1 MNKANRKLQ
10 AKRLAFIRELTT
22 LADKIRDDQY
32 DLLNQ
37 KVYAAELLGV
47 LKRNK
52 LDHTRGVSS
61 DAERMKLSNQSKRDA
76 ELNRRMFNDDQRDI
90 FNDDLKK
97 INRTM
102 ADLQIEIEYNRVILQ
117 IKLASVTEDV
127 F

>member
-1 MNKANRKLQ
+1 MSMNKRQKARVEWMRGL
-10 AKRLAFIRELTT
+10 ID

-32 DLLNQ
+32 DLASQ
-37 KVYAAELLGV
+37 KIYAAELMGA
-47 LKRNK
+47 LKRNR
-52 LDHTRGVSS
+52 LEHTRGVSS

-102 ADLQIEIEYNRVILQ
+102 ADLQIEIEYNRSILQ